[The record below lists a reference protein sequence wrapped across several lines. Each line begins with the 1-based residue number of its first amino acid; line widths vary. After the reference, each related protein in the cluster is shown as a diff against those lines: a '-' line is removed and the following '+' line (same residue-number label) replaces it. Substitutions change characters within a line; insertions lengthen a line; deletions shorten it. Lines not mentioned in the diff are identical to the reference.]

1 MAQRN
6 KRILQIGDV
15 LGMDFELP
23 EGLKRLN
30 GWLVYNFTKQGIP
43 QALEPL
49 ESAPEGGV
57 SWYAAGDHIRQTL
70 KKDNGHTGARLWTV
84 GDGSAI
90 FNNIVQGGHNNKA
103 QLDVSGSYPLGRYW
117 ESTEFVLGPGGA
129 VARCLHVDLA
139 RDWRSRN
146 DVARVRAVLDVPAL
160 ARQL

>member
-1 MAQRN
+1 MAQKN

-15 LGMDFELP
+15 LGINFNLP
-23 EGLKRLN
+23 KGLERLN

-49 ESAPEGGV
+49 ESAPEGLV
-57 SWYAAGDHIRQTL
+57 SWYAGVDHVRQTL
-70 KKDNGHTGARLWTV
+70 KKDHGHTGAHLWTA

-90 FNNIVQGGHNNKA
+90 FNNIVQGGHNHKA
-103 QLDVSGSYPLGRYW
+103 QLDVSGANPAGRYW

-129 VARCLHVDLA
+129 VVRYLDIDRH
-139 RDWRSRN
+139 RDWRSRS
-146 DVARVRAVLDVPAL
+146 DVARVRAVQDVPAL